1 MPRTVTNKTS
11 HLGRAGQFAA
21 MAEILARGWNVAI
34 PEVDV
39 GDDVFVAQDDGSRL
53 TRVQVKTSAAEPR
66 GDGAWVSSTIKI
78 PFAQLREDEAVPL
91 TFAFAVWAD
100 ARWHFVVVSRT
111 ALRERWYAFD
121 RGRRGARER
130 GEKLKGRPPLDAG
143 ADPDAVGVQF
153 TLTERDVTAWGG
165 MSFQECR
172 SWEVFE
178 LLMQPEPSPSTGA
191 GPSSSP
197 ALRGASG
204 SESAPGSGR
213 SGG

>member
-1 MPRTVTNKTS
+1 
-11 HLGRAGQFAA
+11 

-39 GDDVFVAQDDGSRL
+39 GDDVSSCRTDGSRL
-53 TRVQVKTSAAEPR
+53 TRVQVKTSAEPPR
-66 GDGAWVSSTIKI
+66 GGRRVVSGTIKI
-78 PFAQLREDEAVPL
+78 PSRSSARMRPCL

-100 ARWHFVVVSRT
+100 ARWRFVVVSRT

-165 MSFQECR
+165 
-172 SWEVFE
+172 
-178 LLMQPEPSPSTGA
+178 
-191 GPSSSP
+191 
-197 ALRGASG
+197 
-204 SESAPGSGR
+204 
-213 SGG
+213 